1 MCGLLAPAG
10 PVPDQV
16 QFHSALLGTDGISAI
31 LATLST
37 LPLAGAAHGE
47 SAGGGGEQDGAMQDP
62 CWAPGWAPRGWPGVR
77 VERAIRKPWWAP
89 GGFPE
94 MEGPGQRSAAR
105 VHTARVEVGGTVL
118 GTSRRQ

>member
-47 SAGGGGEQDGAMQDP
+47 SAGGGGAG
-62 CWAPGWAPRGWPGVR
+62 RGHAGPVL
-77 VERAIRKPWWAP
+77 
-89 GGFPE
+89 
-94 MEGPGQRSAAR
+94 GPGLGTAGVAR
-105 VHTARVEVGGTVL
+105 GAGGTGHSETLV
-118 GTSRRQ
+118 GPGRFP